1 MKKTPAQT
9 GEISIDNF
17 IEIWYHRDARVLPV
31 DGSPLYPKEVTGI
44 WGDWA
49 VTSFALS
56 VFLYV
61 RKKRN
66 DHHAKSQK
74 LFPCYHPITP
84 FSILGVK
91 KSTPERGRPPT
102 VSRQHHDYH
111 ITLFNKFQLI
121 SYVPPPILGRRV
133 SFLLYRHIS

>member
-56 VFLYV
+56 VFLYI

-74 LFPCYHPITP
+74 LFPCYHLTTP
-84 FSILGVK
+84 FLILGVK
-91 KSTPERGRPPT
+91 KLTPEGAT
-102 VSRQHHDYH
+102 AY
-111 ITLFNKFQLI
+111 
-121 SYVPPPILGRRV
+121 RV
-133 SFLLYRHIS
+133 TAAPN